1 MKVWLDIL
9 TPKQVMFFKPLVDS
23 LTIGGHDVLST
34 SRDYREAI
42 ELARIKNLEIKVVG
56 KHGGA
61 SAYNKLR
68 ASALRVFELAELVQ
82 TFEPDL
88 AITFSSPEG
97 ARVSFGLG
105 IKHYCFNDSPHATAV
120 SKLTVPLTD
129 VLFCPWVIPYS
140 AWNKFGLSRTKI
152 VRYKA
157 LDPVAWLKHSVG
169 QPKYLK
175 DGIYE
180 NDNKKRILVR
190 LEESKAAYLTESS
203 AKKNGYLFLDS
214 LVQSLHDLANIVV
227 ICRYSDQVT
236 KVNERYQG
244 KVSVIGNIIDG
255 TSAINSCDLF
265 IGAGGTMTAEACLM
279 GKPAISIAPFSFY
292 VERYLLRRGLLLK
305 ALKPTDL
312 VKFATNAL
320 KDSNGSFSQKRNAK
334 LILEKMEDPI
344 QTVMR
349 YILAHQQHY

>member
-23 LTIGGHDVLST
+23 LMINGHDVLST

-56 KHGGA
+56 KHGGKGK
-61 SAYNKLR
+61 YDKLR

-82 TFEPDL
+82 AFEPDL

-97 ARVSFGLG
+97 ARTSFGLG
-105 IKHYCFNDSPHATAV
+105 IKHYCFSDSPHATAV
-120 SKLTVPLTD
+120 SKLTVPLSD
-129 VLFCPWVIPYS
+129 ILFCPWIIPYS
-140 AWNKFGLSRTKI
+140 AWNMFGVPRARI
-152 VRYKA
+152 VRYRA
-157 LDPVAWLKHSVG
+157 LDPAAWLKHSVG
-169 QPKYLK
+169 QPSWLPT

-180 NDNKKRILVR
+180 SGNKKRILVR

-203 AKKNGYLFLDS
+203 VKNNGYLFLDNLVKSFHS
-214 LVQSLHDLANIVV
+214 LASIVV
-227 ICRYSDQVT
+227 ICRYSDQVE

-244 KVSVIGNIIDG
+244 KVSAVGNIIDG
-255 TSAINSCDLF
+255 ISAINSCDLF

-279 GKPAISIAPFSFY
+279 GKPVISIAPISFY
-292 VERYLLRRGLLLK
+292 VERYLLRSGLLLK
-305 ALKPTDL
+305 ASDPTHL
-312 VKFATNAL
+312 VKLARDAL
-320 KDSNGSFSQKRNAK
+320 KDTNTHFTQKQNAK
-334 LILEKMEDPI
+334 AILEDMEDPI

-349 YILAHQQHY
+349 HILDNQ

>member
-42 ELARIKNLEIKVVG
+42 ELARIKNLQIKVVG

-68 ASALRVFELAELVQ
+68 ASASRVYELAEVVQ
-82 TFEPDL
+82 AFEPDL

-105 IKHYCFNDSPHATAV
+105 IKHYCFSDSPHATAV
-120 SKLTVPLTD
+120 SKLTAPLTD

-140 AWNKFGLSRTKI
+140 AWTKFGISRTKI

-169 QPKYLK
+169 QPRNFM
-175 DGIYE
+175 DTNYE
-180 NDNKKRILVR
+180 KDNKKKILVR
-190 LEESKAAYLTESS
+190 LEESKAAYLAKSS
-203 AKKNGYLFLDS
+203 AKENGYLFLDS
-214 LVQSLHDLANIVV
+214 LVQSLHNSANIVV
-227 ICRYSDQVT
+227 LCRYSDQAT

-279 GKPAISIAPFSFY
+279 GKAAISIAPISFY
-292 VERYLLRRGLLLK
+292 VERYLLRHRLLLK

-312 VKFATNAL
+312 VKFATKAL
-320 KDSNGSFSQKRNAK
+320 KDSNGSLRQKRNAK
-334 LILEKMEDPI
+334 ALFEKMEDPI
-344 QTVMR
+344 QKVMR
-349 YILAHQQHY
+349 YLLAHQ

>member
-23 LTIGGHDVLST
+23 LMISGHDVLST
-34 SRDYREAI
+34 SRDYREAV
-42 ELARIKNLEIKVVG
+42 ELARIKNLKIKVVG
-56 KHGGA
+56 KHGGEGR
-61 SAYNKLR
+61 YDKLR
-68 ASALRVFELAELVQ
+68 ASASRVFELAELVQ
-82 TFEPDL
+82 SFEPDL

-105 IKHYCFNDSPHATAV
+105 VKHYCFSDSPHATAV
-120 SKLTVPLTD
+120 SKLTAPLTD
-129 VLFCPWVIPYS
+129 LMFCPWIIPYS
-140 AWNKFGLSRTKI
+140 AWNRFGLQKSNI

-157 LDPVAWLKHSVG
+157 LDPVAWLKRDAG
-169 QPKYLK
+169 QASSLPASL
-175 DGIYE
+175 IYE
-180 NDNKKRILVR
+180 KGNKKNILVR

-203 AKKNGYLFLDS
+203 VKKDGYLFLDS
-214 LVQSLHDLANIVV
+214 LVKSIHELVNIVV

-236 KVNERYQG
+236 KVNERYQD
-244 KVSVIGNIIDG
+244 KVSVVGNTIDG

-279 GKPAISIAPFSFY
+279 GKPTISIAPISFY
-292 VERYLLRRGLLLK
+292 VERYLLKTGLLLK

-312 VKFATNAL
+312 VKFATKTLN
-320 KDSNGSFSQKRNAK
+320 DPSRSSNQKQRAK

-349 YILAHQQHY
+349 HILAHQ

>member
-23 LTIGGHDVLST
+23 LMIGGHDVLST
-34 SRDYREAI
+34 SRDYREAT

-56 KHGGA
+56 KHGGEGK
-61 SAYNKLR
+61 YDKLR
-68 ASALRVFELAELVQ
+68 ASASRVFELAELVQ
-82 TFEPDL
+82 AFEPDL

-105 IKHYCFNDSPHATAV
+105 IRHYCFNDSPHATAV
-120 SKLTVPLTD
+120 SKLTAPLTD
-129 VLFCPWVIPYS
+129 LLFCPWIIPYS
-140 AWNKFGLSRTKI
+140 AWNKFGLPKTNI

-157 LDPVAWLKHSVG
+157 LDPVAWLKRSAG
-169 QPKYLK
+169 QPRSHPT
-175 DGIYE
+175 DMIYG
-180 NDNKKRILVR
+180 NGNKKKILVR

-203 AKKNGYLFLDS
+203 VKKNGYLFLDS
-214 LVQSLHDLANIVV
+214 LVKSIHDLANIVV

-236 KVNERYQG
+236 KVNERYQD
-244 KVSVIGNIIDG
+244 KVSIVGNIIDG

-279 GKPAISIAPFSFY
+279 GKPAISIAPISFY
-292 VERYLLRRGLLLK
+292 VEKYLLKSGLLLK

-312 VKFATNAL
+312 VKLVTKTL
-320 KDSNGSFSQKRNAK
+320 KDPSRSSSQKQNAK

-344 QTVMR
+344 QTVMH
-349 YILAHQQHY
+349 YILAHQ

>member
-34 SRDYREAI
+34 SRDYREAT

-56 KHGGA
+56 KHGGEGK
-61 SAYNKLR
+61 YDKLR
-68 ASALRVFELAELVQ
+68 ASASRVFELAELVQ
-82 TFEPDL
+82 AFEPDL

-105 IKHYCFNDSPHATAV
+105 IRHYCFNDSPHATAV
-120 SKLTVPLTD
+120 SKLTAPLTD
-129 VLFCPWVIPYS
+129 LLFCPWIIPYS
-140 AWNKFGLSRTKI
+140 AWNKFGLPKTNI

-157 LDPVAWLKHSVG
+157 LDPVAWLKRSAG
-169 QPKYLK
+169 QPRSHPT
-175 DGIYE
+175 DMIYR
-180 NDNKKRILVR
+180 NGNKKNILVR

-203 AKKNGYLFLDS
+203 VKKNGYLFLDC
-214 LVQSLHDLANIVV
+214 LVKSIHDLANIVV

-236 KVNERYQG
+236 KVNERYQD
-244 KVSVIGNIIDG
+244 KVSVVGNIIDG

-279 GKPAISIAPFSFY
+279 GKPAISIAPISFY
-292 VERYLLRRGLLLK
+292 VERYLLKSGLLLK

-312 VKFATNAL
+312 VKLATKTL
-320 KDSNGSFSQKRNAK
+320 KDPSRSSSQKQNAK

-349 YILAHQQHY
+349 YILAHQ

>member
-23 LTIGGHDVLST
+23 FTTDGHDVLST
-34 SRDYREAI
+34 SRDYREAT
-42 ELARIKNLEIKVVG
+42 ELARIKNLQIKVVG

-68 ASALRVFELAELVQ
+68 ASALRVYELAELVQ
-82 TFEPDL
+82 AFEPDF

-105 IKHYCFNDSPHATAV
+105 ITHYCFNDSPHATAV
-120 SKLTVPLTD
+120 SKLTAPLTD

-140 AWNKFGLSRTKI
+140 AWTKFGISKAKI

-157 LDPVAWLKHSVG
+157 LDPVAWLKRSVR
-169 QPKYLK
+169 QPKNFI
-175 DGIYE
+175 DRNYE
-180 NDNKKRILVR
+180 KDNKKRILVR
-190 LEESKAAYLTESS
+190 LEESKAAYLAQNS
-203 AKKNGYLFLDS
+203 AKEKGYLFLDS
-214 LVQSLHDLANIVV
+214 LVQSLHNSANIVV
-227 ICRYSDQVT
+227 ICRYSDQVE

-244 KVSVIGNIIDG
+244 KVSAIGEIIDG

-279 GKPAISIAPFSFY
+279 GKPAISIAPISFY
-292 VERYLLRRGLLLK
+292 VERFLLRKGLLLK
-305 ALKPTDL
+305 ALKPNDL
-312 VKFATNAL
+312 VKFATKAL
-320 KDSNGSFSQKRNAK
+320 EDSNGSSRQKRNANA
-334 LILEKMEDPI
+334 LLEKMEDPI
-344 QTVMR
+344 QKVMR
-349 YILAHQQHY
+349 YILAHQ

>member
-23 LTIGGHDVLST
+23 LMIGGHDVFST

-56 KHGGA
+56 KHGGEDR
-61 SAYNKLR
+61 YDKLR
-68 ASALRVFELAELVQ
+68 ASASRVFELTELVQ
-82 TFEPDL
+82 SFEPDL

-105 IKHYCFNDSPHATAV
+105 IRHYCFNDSPHAIAV
-120 SKLTVPLTD
+120 SKLTIPLTD
-129 VLFCPWVIPYS
+129 LLFCPWIIPYS
-140 AWNKFGLSRTKI
+140 AWNKFGLPKTNI

-157 LDPVAWLKHSVG
+157 LDPVAWLKRGPDPPRSH
-169 QPKYLK
+169 PA
-175 DGIYE
+175 DMIYG
-180 NDNKKRILVR
+180 NGNKKNILVR
-190 LEESKAAYLTESS
+190 LEESKAAYLTGSS
-203 AKKNGYLFLDS
+203 VKKNGYLFLDS
-214 LVQSLHDLANIVV
+214 LVKSIHELANIVV
-227 ICRYSDQVT
+227 VCRYSDQVT

-244 KVSVIGNIIDG
+244 KVSVVGNTIDG

-279 GKPAISIAPFSFY
+279 GKPAISIAPISFY
-292 VERYLLRRGLLLK
+292 VERYLLKTGLLLK

-312 VKFATNAL
+312 VKLATKIL
-320 KDSNGSFSQKRNAK
+320 KDPSGSFSQKQNAK
-334 LILEKMEDPI
+334 LILQRMEDPI

-349 YILAHQQHY
+349 HILAHQ